1 MATTNENESLID
13 LLEQDVFD
21 AFFTAA
27 VDTAAAPPVAEVN
40 MGGVTGSEL
49 LRATSPAWELGRK
62 CKSYRLTG
70 TGRFRRVLY
79 CSC

>member
-21 AFFTAA
+21 TFFTAA

-49 LRATSPAWELGRK
+49 LRATSPAWELGGAEFDALFMQAWEK
-62 CKSYRLTG
+62 E
-70 TGRFRRVLY
+70 
-79 CSC
+79 